1 MAHSSTHSSISTN
14 RPVAPSPRAAV
25 TALHGAGG
33 WLVLLPLATLVLQ
46 STILLGMNFP
56 QNAPIDW
63 WPVSF
68 VCLVPWTLF
77 VVGVRRRRVAYAV
90 AYLTGVAFFLI
101 NIHYIWFITPAG
113 YVALSFYLGLL
124 HALVALAIRPAYL
137 RWRIPLAILLPILWV
152 GAEFARGSG
161 PLAFPFLLL
170 AHGVYRQLALIQ
182 ISDVFGAYGVSFV
195 IVMVN
200 GLIADTVIHWLARR
214 RAVETGRR
222 LMPAVIA
229 TLVVLCATLLYGGV
243 QLSRQTVSDGP
254 KIAVLQGDYPLYVDP
269 ELERPSEAS
278 KAITYFDLLHQASVQ
293 QPDLYLLPET
303 PWAMVL
309 NAEFLSATDFP
320 VRPAMY
326 EELQRQSRFYDEAFE
341 RSASAYNASIVV
353 GAASM
358 EFPEEHY
365 PSSRKYNSAFVYMP
379 RASAAQRYDKVNLV
393 MFGEYTPFRYGRLH
407 ALYRWLDSFNPF
419 SSPEDEFSLT
429 AGSEFRVFAL
439 SVGGGRTYHFGVPIC
454 FEDLIP
460 RVSREFSGGFSGRP
474 AADFLLSISND
485 GWFNHGSMVPQHLAV
500 CVFRAV
506 ENRVGIARSVNT
518 ACSGFVDPDG
528 RIHHVVNDHGR
539 TLGPGIFGFEV
550 ANVKIDSRR
559 SLYTLLG
566 DWFGAL
572 CAVLSVV
579 LLLGARVYR
588 RRGTD
593 RESGGA
599 LPQAEDSA

>member
-56 QNAPIDW
+56 QSAPIDW

-77 VVGVRRRRVAYAV
+77 VVGVRRRRVAYTV

-137 RWRIPLAILLPILWV
+137 RWRIPLAILLPVLWV

-309 NAEFLSATDFP
+309 HAEFLSATDFP

-326 EELQRQSRFYDEAFE
+326 EARYEALVANRADEAPAE
-341 RSASAYNASIVV
+341 RITIAGRYCESGDVLISDVELPKLSAGDVLAVPASGAYTLSMASN
-353 GAASM
+353 
-358 EFPEEHY
+358 
-365 PSSRKYNSAFVYMP
+365 YN
-379 RASAAQRYDKVNLV
+379 L
-393 MFGEYTPFRYGRLH
+393 
-407 ALYRWLDSFNPF
+407 
-419 SSPEDEFSLT
+419 SL
-429 AGSEFRVFAL
+429 
-439 SVGGGRTYHFGVPIC
+439 
-454 FEDLIP
+454 
-460 RVSREFSGGFSGRP
+460 RP
-474 AADFLLSISND
+474 AAVVVRE
-485 GWFNHGSMVPQHLAV
+485 G
-500 CVFRAV
+500 RARLV
-506 ENRVGIARSVNT
+506 
-518 ACSGFVDPDG
+518 
-528 RIHHVVNDHGR
+528 
-539 TLGPGIFGFEV
+539 
-550 ANVKIDSRR
+550 
-559 SLYTLLG
+559 
-566 DWFGAL
+566 
-572 CAVLSVV
+572 
-579 LLLGARVYR
+579 R
-588 RRGTD
+588 RRETYDDLLRADVWG
-593 RESGGA
+593 E
-599 LPQAEDSA
+599 E

>member
-1 MAHSSTHSSISTN
+1 MGTS
-14 RPVAPSPRAAV
+14 RPALPSPRSAV

-33 WLVLLPLATLVLQ
+33 WLVLLPVATLVLQ
-46 STILLGMNFP
+46 STIFLGMNFP
-56 QNAPIDW
+56 QSGPIDW

-90 AYLTGVAFFLI
+90 AYLTGVAFFLM

-113 YVALSFYLGLL
+113 YVGLSFYLGLL
-124 HALVALAIRPAYL
+124 YALVALAIRPAYL
-137 RWRIPLAILLPILWV
+137 RWRMPLAILLPVLWV
-152 GAEFARGSG
+152 GAEFVRGSG

-170 AHGVYRQLALIQ
+170 AHGVYRKLAFIQ

-200 GLIADTVIHWLARR
+200 GLVADLLIHWLARR
-214 RAVETGRR
+214 RSVVTGRR
-222 LMPAVIA
+222 LMPGVIA
-229 TLVVLCATLLYGGV
+229 TLVVLCATLLYGTL
-243 QLSRQTVSDGP
+243 QLSRRTMSDGP
-254 KIAVLQGDYPLYVDP
+254 RIAVLQGDYPLYVDLGVDGP
-269 ELERPSEAS
+269 DEAS
-278 KAITYFDLLHQASVQ
+278 KAATYFDLLQQASAQ

-309 NAEFLSATDFP
+309 NAEFLNTTAFP
-320 VRPAMY
+320 VRPATY
-326 EELQRQSRFYDEAFE
+326 EELQKQSRLYDEAFQRLAE
-341 RSASAYNASIVV
+341 SYNAAIVV
-353 GAASM
+353 GAGSM

-365 PSSRKYNSAFVYMP
+365 PSSRKYNSAFVYSP
-379 RASAAQRYDKVNLV
+379 QVSAAQRYDKVNLV

-419 SSPEDEFSLT
+419 SAPDDEFSLT

-439 SVGGGRTYHFGVPIC
+439 PAGGGRTYHFGVPIC

-460 RVSREFSGGFSGRP
+460 QVSREFSGGFSGWP

-528 RIHHVVNDHGR
+528 RIHHVVNDRGR

-550 ANVKIDSRR
+550 AKVKIDSRR

-566 DWFGAL
+566 DWFGAS
-572 CAVLSVV
+572 CAGLGTA
-579 LLLGARVYR
+579 LLVGARVYR
-588 RRGTD
+588 RRGAD
-593 RESGGA
+593 RDPGRA
-599 LPQAEDSA
+599 PPQTKDSA